1 MLSNQRTGEQ
11 VQSQVSVDTASVL
24 IMILSLSWIL
34 NLTWPDYSVFFFFF
48 FFWCF
53 LFFLNFPSA
62 EMEILSQLY
71 TEALFW

>member
-48 FFWCF
+48 FF
-53 LFFLNFPSA
+53 FFGCIHGMQKFPGP
-62 EMEILSQLY
+62 EIESLPQ
-71 TEALFW
+71 